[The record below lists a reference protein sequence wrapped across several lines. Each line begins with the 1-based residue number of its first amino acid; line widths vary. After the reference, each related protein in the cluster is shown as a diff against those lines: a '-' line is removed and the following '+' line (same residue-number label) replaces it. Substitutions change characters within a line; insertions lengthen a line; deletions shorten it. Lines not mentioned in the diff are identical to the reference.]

1 MFSVALKSYYDSY
14 NLDSHANYLL
24 QLGDPERKA
33 ASSAAYLLTCLLAA
47 HPNMKVYDVGI
58 LFLTRIVA
66 FLIKIVDYVKF
77 CTQKVLH
84 KIHVPFGLIEL
95 FQFADGCDR

>member
-1 MFSVALKSYYDSY
+1 M
-14 NLDSHANYLL
+14 
-24 QLGDPERKA
+24 
-33 ASSAAYLLTCLLAA
+33 
-47 HPNMKVYDVGI
+47 GI